1 MFFLK
6 LTEKKKKTR
15 NMVLRNSVSETET
28 PAVRAPQPPQPQPR
42 PPHAAFSGFGAAPK
56 PQPSLNWLLS
66 PSNTAINS
74 YQNLQSHYNSFGFK
88 IAEPS
93 HDSSSRFGGASSY
106 LPPNY
111 SPLVNTSRD
120 HHHHHHH
127 RGLATETTHESES
140 ESASHL
146 VANYTTLVDYS
157 RHLKLAE
164 LTQNRVGKLGDSAAE
179 GSESESR
186 HRNVVVDK
194 AAKKKPVRA
203 VSESKAAIY
212 GPVIDLSESPPKRN
226 SERKSENPGLAIEK
240 SADSDSKA
248 KSKLL
253 IRIKTKSKSN
263 AEADTE
269 DHDHHNA
276 PDRAADTEVPPDQT
290 SVAGA
295 GASTGVSGVELEVE
309 APPQKTWNLRPR
321 KPATKNPPPTV
332 AETAAQHVTRKTQ
345 PPTRAES
352 TRSQTAAEKKS
363 SEKKK
368 KKPNFSIALSKEDI
382 EKDFLLFTGSKP
394 ARRPKK
400 RSKIVQK
407 QLDVTENF
415 LNFKFKINHNHKKQ
429 SFQYNYLTIIAI
441 IIIMELIKLI
451 LMLCFFR
458 VFFRDCGYLRLLQS
472 HTGSLIQRSN
482 IENFEAF
489 FFSILFVWLKWVFS

>member
-1 MFFLK
+1 
-6 LTEKKKKTR
+6 
-15 NMVLRNSVSETET
+15 MVLRNSVSETET
-28 PAVRAPQPPQPQPR
+28 PPVRAPQKPQPQQR

-56 PQPSLNWLLS
+56 PQPSLNWLLN

-111 SPLVNTSRD
+111 SPLVNNSRD
-120 HHHHHHH
+120 QHHHHH
-127 RGLATETTHESES
+127 RRGLATESTHESES
-140 ESASHL
+140 ESSSHL
-146 VANYTTLVDYS
+146 GANYTTLVDYS

-164 LTQNRVGKLGDSAAE
+164 STQYRVGKLGESVPE
-179 GSESESR
+179 GVESENR
-186 HRNVVVDK
+186 NRNVVIDK
-194 AAKKKPVRA
+194 AAKKKSVRA
-203 VSESKAAIY
+203 VSESKAAIS

-226 SERKSENPGLAIEK
+226 SERKSENLGSAIEK
-240 SADSDSKA
+240 SADSDTKA

-269 DHDHHNA
+269 DHNRRDDPDH
-276 PDRAADTEVPPDQT
+276 AADTEEPPDQT
-290 SVAGA
+290 SAAGA
-295 GASTGVSGVELEVE
+295 GASTGVSGVEVEVE

-321 KPATKNPPPTV
+321 KPATKNPPPE
-332 AETAAQHVTRKTQ
+332 AAATAAQHVTRKTQ

-363 SEKKK
+363 SEKKE

-407 QLDVTENF
+407 QLDNVFPGLWLSSVTPESYQVTDS
-415 LNFKFKINHNHKKQ
+415 K
-429 SFQYNYLTIIAI
+429 
-441 IIIMELIKLI
+441 
-451 LMLCFFR
+451 
-458 VFFRDCGYLRLLQS
+458 G
-472 HTGSLIQRSN
+472 
-482 IENFEAF
+482 
-489 FFSILFVWLKWVFS
+489 

>member
-6 LTEKKKKTR
+6 LTEKKIKIKKKKTR

-66 PSNTAINS
+66 PSSTAINS

-93 HDSSSRFGGASSY
+93 HDTSSRFGGASSN

-127 RGLATETTHESES
+127 RGLATESTHESES

-164 LTQNRVGKLGDSAAE
+164 STQNRVGKLGDSAAE

-321 KPATKNPPPTV
+321 KPATKNPPPTA

-363 SEKKK
+363 SEKKE

-415 LNFKFKINHNHKKQ
+415 LNFKFKINHNHKIQ
-429 SFQYNYLTIIAI
+429 SFQFNYLTIIAI

-451 LMLCFFR
+451 LMLCFSECFSGIVVIFGYSR
-458 VFFRDCGYLRLLQS
+458 VIPG
-472 HTGSLIQRSN
+472 H
-482 IENFEAF
+482 
-489 FFSILFVWLKWVFS
+489 